1 MVSEVLT
8 FVFEGKPPYLIVRPY
23 ASYLSI
29 YMSIYLSIY
38 PREYVVASCLSSG
51 LKLARSQML
60 RAIRCCLL
68 LATHVSA
75 LRLSPLVLRRQ
86 ALSLAA
92 LAPALAPALPAC
104 AAAPPIGRS
113 EGGVLWE
120 LELPPSFSITRRLA
134 SIVRS
139 RVETMLAAEDAA
151 SGVQARLLLVPLGQQ
166 AARPQQI

>member
-1 MVSEVLT
+1 M
-8 FVFEGKPPYLIVRPY
+8 
-23 ASYLSI
+23 
-29 YMSIYLSIY
+29 
-38 PREYVVASCLSSG
+38 ASCLPSG

>member
-1 MVSEVLT
+1 M
-8 FVFEGKPPYLIVRPY
+8 R
-23 ASYLSI
+23 A
-29 YMSIYLSIY
+29 
-38 PREYVVASCLSSG
+38 
-51 LKLARSQML
+51 SQMW

-68 LATHVSA
+68 LATHASA
-75 LRLSPLVLRRQ
+75 LRLSPVLVRRRE

-92 LAPALAPALPAC
+92 LAPALVPALPAC

-151 SGVQARLLLVPLGQQ
+151 GGVQARLLLVPLGQQ
-166 AARPQQI
+166 AAGSLNADDQLLLASHFLAPDFGGGGDADAVASVMAASAGRSKSVVSVEP

>member
-1 MVSEVLT
+1 MYLKGSRLILSYGLT
-8 FVFEGKPPYLIVRPY
+8 RAI
-23 ASYLSI
+23 YLSI
-29 YMSIYLSIY
+29 CLSIYLSIL
-38 PREYVVASCLSSG
+38 REHVGELSIFSG

>member
-29 YMSIYLSIY
+29 YMSIYLSIC
-38 PREYVVASCLSSG
+38 VLIVASCLSFG